1 MVVENMSTTNGCM
14 HRKLTQLITTTTTT
28 TTTTIIIIIII
39 IMKTINSSEGG
50 PYCELGLPGGAEMHT
65 LSMDDFQVIFLITII
80 IVLSF
85 NNIVSN
91 LETTVANIKLL
102 LHPQTLPSELQAQ
115 EVIFF

>member
-1 MVVENMSTTNGCM
+1 MVVENLSTSNGCT
-14 HRKLTQLITTTTTT
+14 HRTLTQLITTITTTT
-28 TTTTIIIIIII
+28 TII